1 MPKLRLQ
8 NIRKQRGGEIVVNK
22 RSPHPASCCHVASL
36 TLGTRSQA
44 EVSNLSKF
52 DYDKGRLNSPMMWF
66 LDSLHLWAVI
76 MSVGVSMCRFRKQLP
91 KGHGKM
97 TIGSGCV
104 VHRKFNSDGSN
115 SKEDVFLVTT
125 TQVVTKQELLAKNTG
140 ITVEFLNKRESFSLD
155 SAEVFDIPDPVHG
168 GVLAG
173 MESSEAKRMQQES
186 AQVSFIFIPV
196 HKFDSRNVL
205 VKKFIPFITFS
216 LEKKRAMPSRS
227 QSDEILQ
234 SFIASRKVLCHVLS
248 DSGRGDGYYNT
259 EPYCLEFR
267 DETNDFILTTVTD
280 RDGAAIESQK
290 DLHREEKPW
299 GAILMNEEG
308 EFVGMLAVG
317 TSQQKKLY
325 PLFLPTL
332 AQDNQSS
339 E

>member
-1 MPKLRLQ
+1 M
-8 NIRKQRGGEIVVNK
+8 
-22 RSPHPASCCHVASL
+22 
-36 TLGTRSQA
+36 
-44 EVSNLSKF
+44 
-52 DYDKGRLNSPMMWF
+52 
-66 LDSLHLWAVI
+66 
-76 MSVGVSMCRFRKQLP
+76 
-91 KGHGKM
+91 
-97 TIGSGCV
+97 
-104 VHRKFNSDGSN
+104 
-115 SKEDVFLVTT
+115 VTT
-125 TQVVTKQELLAKNTG
+125 TQVVTKQELLANNTG
-140 ITVEFLNKRESFSLD
+140 ITAEFLNKRESFSLD

-173 MESSEAKRMQQES
+173 MESSEAERMQQES

-196 HKFDSRNVL
+196 HKFDSRNAF
-205 VKKFIPFITFS
+205 VKKFIPFVTFS
-216 LEKKRAMPSRS
+216 LEKKRPMPSRS

-234 SFIASRKVLCHVLS
+234 SSIASRKVLCHVLS

-267 DETNDFILTTVTD
+267 DETNDFTLTSVTD
-280 RDGAAIESQK
+280 RDGAAVESQK

-299 GAILMNEEG
+299 GALLMNEEG

-339 E
+339 K

>member
-1 MPKLRLQ
+1 
-8 NIRKQRGGEIVVNK
+8 
-22 RSPHPASCCHVASL
+22 
-36 TLGTRSQA
+36 
-44 EVSNLSKF
+44 
-52 DYDKGRLNSPMMWF
+52 
-66 LDSLHLWAVI
+66 
-76 MSVGVSMCRFRKQLP
+76 MCRFRKQLP

-196 HKFDSRNVL
+196 HKFDSRNIL

-216 LEKKRAMPSRS
+216 TGRNGEQRS
-227 QSDEILQ
+227 QED
-234 SFIASRKVLCHVLS
+234 
-248 DSGRGDGYYNT
+248 
-259 EPYCLEFR
+259 
-267 DETNDFILTTVTD
+267 
-280 RDGAAIESQK
+280 AARIGSSVV
-290 DLHREEKPW
+290 H
-299 GAILMNEEG
+299 
-308 EFVGMLAVG
+308 
-317 TSQQKKLY
+317 LY
-325 PLFLPTL
+325 TR
-332 AQDNQSS
+332 AQI
-339 E
+339 